1 MAVEAHH
8 LNQFSSQLLRN
19 RDIAGSVQPSMNLYN
34 APMNAYNSS
43 LLPLS
48 GTTTTASNA
57 PLLPAPYNSF
67 IVDQKTPI
75 KSDSGLSYNLPLASR
90 KRSRDSINYGPLL
103 YYKNTATNDN
113 TCASFSFLGQDI
125 SLQIHQQ
132 QLDIDRLIAHHMENV
147 RVDLEEKRK
156 RQARR
161 ILEAIELGMMKRL
174 RAKEE
179 EIAKI
184 GKLNW
189 ALEEKVKS
197 LCVENQ
203 IWRELAQTNEAT
215 ANALR
220 TNLEQVLAQ
229 FKDERRF
236 NDDDGATVVPAGA
249 DLMDDAQSCCGSTGG
264 VDVDDLR
271 DDGGNEGKDMEAGW
285 RGLGWG
291 VKDKEEEEE
300 EEGKTRRTEWTK
312 SRMCRKCGRE
322 ESCVLMLP
330 CRHLCVCTVC
340 GSSLNTCPVCRSFK
354 TGSVHVN
361 MS

>member
-8 LNQFSSQLLRN
+8 LNQFSSQLLAN
-19 RDIAGSVQPSMNLYN
+19 RDIVGSVQPSMNLYS
-34 APMNAYNSS
+34 AQMNAYNSS

-48 GTTTTASNA
+48 GTTTATDCN
-57 PLLPAPYNSF
+57 PLLPAPYNSL
-67 IVDQKTPI
+67 IVDSLPQKTPI
-75 KSDSGLSYNLPLASR
+75 KSDSGLSHNLPLESR
-90 KRSRDSINYGPLL
+90 KRSRDSMNYPLL
-103 YYKNTATNDN
+103 SCKNTADNDEA
-113 TCASFSFLGQDI
+113 CAAFSFLGQDI
-125 SLQIHQQ
+125 SLQIHRQ
-132 QLDIDRLIAHHMENV
+132 QLDVDRLIAHHMENV
-147 RVDLEEKRK
+147 RADLEEKRK

-161 ILEAIELGMMKRL
+161 ILEAIEAGMMKRL

-179 EIAKI
+179 EMAKI

-203 IWRELAQTNEAT
+203 IWRDLAQTNEAT

-229 FKDERRF
+229 FRDERRL
-236 NDDDGATVVPAGA
+236 NYDDGATVVPAGA
-249 DLMDDAQSCCGSTGG
+249 ELMDDAQSCCGSTGG

-271 DDGGNEGKDMEAGW
+271 DDGGSDREGW
-285 RGLGWG
+285 RRLGVG
-291 VKDKEEEEE
+291 TEEKGEE
-300 EEGKTRRTEWTK
+300 EEGKRRIKGGMMK
-312 SRMCRKCGRE
+312 SSGRMCRKCGKE

-330 CRHLCVCTVC
+330 CRHLCLCTVC
-340 GSSLNTCPVCRSFK
+340 GSSLNYCPICKSFK